1 MCCSKLRLW
10 SETCFSRTIQVV
22 MEPYLTHLG
31 MLCKFSFTHRWTN
44 AKCILFVGFAFRD
57 NQDMNFS
64 RLPSFFIGSLAR
76 FGETIRSRSFTVS
89 LKPGFQI
96 KCEDYLSER
105 NHISRKLPPEI
116 FNYCGVECVGNF
128 CGRWD
133 YQGVSLASYVQID
146 LRNEKNSLNWAP
158 SSIPKSLSSC
168 MLRWGKRNLILP
180 G

>member
-10 SETCFSRTIQVV
+10 SETCFSRTLQVV
-22 MEPYLTHLG
+22 MEPYLTYLG
-31 MLCKFSFTHRWTN
+31 MLCKFSFRWTN
-44 AKCILFVGFAFRD
+44 GKCILFGGFAFQD
-57 NQDMNFS
+57 NQDINFS
-64 RLPSFFIGSLAR
+64 RLPSFFNGSHAR
-76 FGETIRSRSFTVS
+76 FGETIRSRSFTVR

-116 FNYCGVECVGNF
+116 FNCCEVECVGNF

-133 YQGVSLASYVQID
+133 YQDVSLASYVQID

-158 SSIPKSLSSC
+158 ALILKSLSSC

-180 G
+180 L